1 MNIHRRKNIIVGHW
15 NYKVILL
22 VPSELVGRDGI
33 RFIWI
38 NSSLFYWNA
47 YTKPVRMKRVF
58 HSGRLINTTNR
69 EGHYITSRHHILQ
82 SGTGPLY
89 NREHVNI
96 RALYKVNSTK

>member
-1 MNIHRRKNIIVGHW
+1 MDTGITRS
-15 NYKVILL
+15 YSLL

-38 NSSLFYWNA
+38 NSSLFYSNWNA

-58 HSGRLINTTNR
+58 HSGRLINTMYKTEI
-69 EGHYITSRHHILQ
+69 EGHYITSSYRHHILQ